1 MIGLKVLNMSAL
13 GATDTPVSN
22 LTSGV
27 SQIGINSPPTPTD
40 IQIPFVQ
47 ILNPNTKFR
56 LISTDSV
63 LRAYLA
69 TYESV
74 QFISLSFA
82 VEITGQ
88 NGKLQFAAIP
98 SDTSPS
104 SDMDWLGAP
113 VYQRFAGNAQGDTF
127 AEYHF
132 PTSHPFGHELKAIAL
147 GNAPPRFFFQ
157 FSGSTGDVARIR
169 GRLTVRGGG
178 RGIIAAVGLTELTTG
193 KSVAKVKCEDEE

>member
-1 MIGLKVLNMSAL
+1 MTGSKVLIMSAL
-13 GATDTPVSN
+13 GATDAPVSN

-27 SQIGINSPPTPTD
+27 SQIGITSPPTPTD

-47 ILNPNTKFR
+47 LFNPHTKYR
-56 LISTDSV
+56 LTAADAT

-74 QFISLSFA
+74 QFVSLSFA

-88 NGKLQFAAIP
+88 NGKLQFAATP
-98 SDTSPS
+98 SDISPS
-104 SDMDWLGAP
+104 GDLDWLGAP

-127 AEYHF
+127 AEYNF
-132 PTSHPFGHELKAIAL
+132 PTSHPFGHELKAVAL

-157 FSGSTGDVARIR
+157 FDGSSGDVARIR
-169 GRLTVRGGG
+169 GRLTLRGGG
-178 RGIIAAVGLTELTTG
+178 RGIIPAVSLTELATG
-193 KSVAKVKCEDEE
+193 KNAATVKF